1 MTLAISQG
9 ADASLRL
16 LHADPHL
23 AVGAYAHVHMCVYR
37 GDLTLEGLTR
47 ANELH
52 RKLIARNP
60 KTAIFGLARASLS
73 LPPVEVRDRGTEL
86 IRENAL
92 HVDAAVVILPGEG
105 FWASAVRSVVTASF
119 LVARQPYPSRCHST
133 IEEGAAWL
141 ISASPRSGVT
151 AHGLLE
157 AARALDRA

>member
-1 MTLAISQG
+1 MTLAFSQG
-9 ADASLRL
+9 ADASLRV

-23 AVGAYAHVHMCVYR
+23 AVGSYAHVHMCVYR
-37 GDLTLEGLTR
+37 GELTLEGLSR

-52 RKLIARNP
+52 GRLIARYP
-60 KTAIFGLARASLS
+60 KTVIFGLARATLS
-73 LPPVEVRDRGTEL
+73 LPPVEVRDRGAEL
-86 IRENAL
+86 IKENAP

-141 ISASPRSGVT
+141 ISASPRAGATPSG
-151 AHGLLE
+151 LFE